1 MSREETLKYY
11 ESKVKDVVLYIQNN
25 LDKDLNVKTLA
36 EKSNISLFHFHRII
50 KACLGVSLGTYV
62 NLLRLDAAARLV
74 KYSNENISE
83 IAVKI
88 GYNDLSAFSKSFT
101 REFGISPSEYR
112 LNNESFINCNIDFH
126 YKQNTVEKYNLN
138 PKIKIVPERQ
148 VAFIEVKGT
157 YGGIESEKAWKS
169 LLEYATSNKIITWN
183 LEAFSIYYD
192 DPDVVGIDNCNFDS
206 CLAIKKICYP
216 SDLVKIKR
224 IEGGKYIVFRYKGP
238 YENLWDVYNLLFQDY
253 IVLLDKYQVRNSPVL
268 EKYVKYS
275 DRTKPENQ
283 ITEIYI
289 PIF

>member
-1 MSREETLKYY
+1 MPREETLKYY
-11 ESKVKDVVLYIQNN
+11 ENKVKDVVLYIQNN

-62 NLLRLDAAARLV
+62 NLLRLDTAAKLL

-83 IAVKI
+83 IAIKI

-112 LNNESFINCNIDFH
+112 LNIESSINCSIDFH
-126 YKQNTVEKYNLN
+126 YKKDTVEKYNLN

-148 VAFIEVKGT
+148 VAYIEVKGT
-157 YGGIESEKAWKS
+157 YGGIESELAWKS
-169 LLEYATSNKIITWN
+169 LLDYVTSNKIISWN

-192 DPDVVGIDNCNFDS
+192 DPDVVGIDNCTFDC
-206 CLAIKKICYP
+206 CLTIKKLSFP
-216 SDLVKIKR
+216 TDLVKIKR
-224 IEGGKYIVFRYKGP
+224 IEGGKYLVFRYKGP

-253 IVLLDKYQVRNSPVL
+253 IVLLDKYKVRNSPIL

-275 DRTKPENQ
+275 DKTKPENQ

-289 PIF
+289 PIV